1 MFVKHLSRL
10 LILLFFVLQPFAVTK
25 TEAKNHDGSSVLARV
40 FSYRNTIADRDSTSV
55 NVYVRYSITVDRRN
69 PTLLVI
75 PTMYA
80 VARGN
85 KEYAGE
91 TYSTIILK
99 NGKAMEPQLHVSV
112 GTIPHHRE
120 AMSVI
125 NSFQAPA
132 LYEPTLIGNNLL
144 SPFNRINKKFYK
156 YKVTKLTENRSE
168 ILFLPKLH
176 NTQMISGTAITDNSS
191 GRIISIYFSGEH
203 DMIDFRIRAVMGS
216 GGLRALVPQTCDI
229 EASFKFLGNRI
240 TTTHHAVTTAPSI
253 QADTITD
260 SHDRELM
267 GILRP
272 EPLPQKELGI
282 YSRYD
287 SIRSLSDTAK
297 SAEDKK
303 KDILWDV
310 IGDNLVNRIKGK
322 FGTSDRGSFRIS
334 PILNPL
340 YLGYSNSKGVTYK
353 MKVRGSYV
361 FSSNSDMSLYLKAG
375 YSFKQHQLYFRLPL
389 TYTFNKRRNGY
400 MVAEIGN
407 GNRITNS
414 SIVDRIKHESL
425 SDIDW
430 DKMNLDYFKDF
441 YVKFIT
447 NYDLSSKFSIQP
459 GIMFHR
465 RSAVDKKGFELAGKP
480 VTYHSFSPTL
490 QLQIRPW
497 GWTGVYFT
505 TDYERGIKGIGQSV
519 MNYERFE
526 FDASWIKKYHSIR
539 SLSLRAGFGF
549 YTTKD
554 EEAYFLDYSNFC
566 DENIPGGWNDDWTGE
581 FQILNSNWYNASEYY
596 VRTNATYEAPMM
608 LMSHLPLIGRMI
620 ETERF
625 YINTLFVNH
634 LHPYIE
640 YGYGFTNRLFSM
652 GVFAAT
658 RNNKFDGIGCR
669 FGFELFKDW

>member
-1 MFVKHLSRL
+1 MFVKHLSGL
-10 LILLFFVLQPFAVTK
+10 LILLFFVVQPFTVTN
-25 TEAKNHDGSSVLARV
+25 TEAKNHDGSLILDRV
-40 FSYRNTIADRDSTSV
+40 FSYINTLADKDSTSV
-55 NVYVRYSITVDRRN
+55 NVYVRYTITVDKRN

-85 KEYAGE
+85 KEYVGE
-91 TYSTIILK
+91 TYSTIKLK
-99 NGKAMEPQLHVSV
+99 NGKATEPQLHVSV
-112 GTIPHHRE
+112 GTIPHHRK

-125 NSFQAPA
+125 NSFQVPA
-132 LYEPTLIGNNLL
+132 LYKPTMIGNNLL

-156 YKVTKLTENRSE
+156 YKVTHLTENRSE

-176 NTQMISGTAITDNSS
+176 NTQMISGTAIIDNST

-203 DMIDFRIRAVMGS
+203 DMINFRIRAVMGS
-216 GGLRALVPQTCDI
+216 EGLKSLVPRTCDI
-229 EASFKFLGNRI
+229 EASFKFLGNKI
-240 TTTHHAVTTAPSI
+240 TTSHHAIATAPVM
-253 QADTITD
+253 QADTVTD
-260 SHDRELM
+260 SHDRALM
-267 GILRP
+267 DRLRP
-272 EPLPQKELGI
+272 EPLPRKEVSI
-282 YSRYD
+282 YNRFD
-287 SIRSLSDTAK
+287 SIRSISDTTR
-297 SAEDKK
+297 SSEDRK
-303 KDILWDV
+303 KDVLWDV
-310 IGDNLVNRIKGK
+310 IGDNLVNRIKGN

-361 FSSNSDMSLYLKAG
+361 FSSNSDISLYLKAG
-375 YSFKQHQLYFRLPL
+375 YSFKQHQLYFKLPL

-459 GIMFHR
+459 GMMFHR
-465 RSAVDKKGFELAGKP
+465 RSAVDRKGFELAGKP
-480 VTYHSFSPTL
+480 TTYQSFSPTL
-490 QLQIRPW
+490 QMQIRPW

-505 TDYERGIKGIGQSV
+505 ADYERGIKGIGQSV

-526 FDASWIKKYHSIR
+526 FDASWMKKYHSIR

-549 YTTKD
+549 YTAKD
-554 EEAYFLDYSNFC
+554 KDSYFLDYTNFC

-608 LMSHLPLIGRMI
+608 LISHLPLIGRTI

-669 FGFELFKDW
+669 FWLELFKDW

>member
-1 MFVKHLSRL
+1 M
-10 LILLFFVLQPFAVTK
+10 A
-25 TEAKNHDGSSVLARV
+25 
-40 FSYRNTIADRDSTSV
+40 
-55 NVYVRYSITVDRRN
+55 
-69 PTLLVI
+69 
-75 PTMYA
+75 
-80 VARGN
+80 
-85 KEYAGE
+85 
-91 TYSTIILK
+91 
-99 NGKAMEPQLHVSV
+99 
-112 GTIPHHRE
+112 
-120 AMSVI
+120 
-125 NSFQAPA
+125 
-132 LYEPTLIGNNLL
+132 
-144 SPFNRINKKFYK
+144 
-156 YKVTKLTENRSE
+156 
-168 ILFLPKLH
+168 
-176 NTQMISGTAITDNSS
+176 
-191 GRIISIYFSGEH
+191 
-203 DMIDFRIRAVMGS
+203 
-216 GGLRALVPQTCDI
+216 
-229 EASFKFLGNRI
+229 
-240 TTTHHAVTTAPSI
+240 
-253 QADTITD
+253 
-260 SHDRELM
+260 
-267 GILRP
+267 
-272 EPLPQKELGI
+272 
-282 YSRYD
+282 
-287 SIRSLSDTAK
+287 
-297 SAEDKK
+297 
-303 KDILWDV
+303 
-310 IGDNLVNRIKGK
+310 
-322 FGTSDRGSFRIS
+322 
-334 PILNPL
+334 
-340 YLGYSNSKGVTYK
+340 
-353 MKVRGSYV
+353 
-361 FSSNSDMSLYLKAG
+361 
-375 YSFKQHQLYFRLPL
+375 
-389 TYTFNKRRNGY
+389 
-400 MVAEIGN
+400 AEIGN

-414 SIVDRIKHESL
+414 SIVDRVKHESL

-549 YTTKD
+549 YTAKD